1 MIFSYSPLHNIKD
14 SVNYPA
20 TLIMTSEYDDRV
32 PPLHSYKFA
41 AKLQNRSSQT
51 NPILLRV
58 EMGAGHSGANSS
70 RKRLLKQEAAKYD
83 FILYYL
89 KLN

>member
-1 MIFSYSPLHNIKD
+1 MILSYSPLHNIKD

-20 TLIMTSEYDDRV
+20 TLIRTSEYDDRV

-58 EMGAGHSGANSS
+58 EKGAGHSGANSI
-70 RKRLLKQEAAKYD
+70 KRFLKQEAAMYD
-83 FILYYL
+83 FILYNL